1 MSVGREPQSA
11 LSVDAKG
18 GHKKNF
24 DMLLNS
30 FGTIPNSISAK
41 AIRLG
46 KNGGAAWGG
55 ALVPMLL
62 QGECGYENL

>member
-1 MSVGREPQSA
+1 MP
-11 LSVDAKG
+11 KG
-18 GHKKNF
+18 GRQKDF
-24 DMLLNS
+24 EMLLNS